1 MAVEQNLD
9 KSDNHSARLGGAK
22 ADFVGTLGRRVA
34 ECSDLLRTFEAAPDN
49 EGVRDRLKRK
59 LAALE
64 VGARYL
70 RFERLAR
77 SIQDATAVLQAG
89 ERSRKDFQALARLI
103 RELPTLVWDG
113 PEESAPQ
120 IEHAMLTAV
129 LVAGDADLCE
139 MLGRE
144 PFSRRKFS
152 CAHAGNI
159 ADAEQQTRGYAPD
172 LVIVDADLEGAFAF
186 VQTLYDDPWSETVPV
201 IVVGTFSHH
210 EEKAQYLSLG
220 VTKLLAKP
228 VMRTSLLVTAS
239 QALEQREGR
248 TIQIAL
254 SEPTLEQLGERLA
267 EEVRRSI
274 VDVVD
279 VRLRGETIRRNDE
292 IWGAFLG
299 AIARARD
306 AISRSTSGRI
316 RYPRTQAEAVTVVAG
331 LLEQTPGSRRGAE
344 LPADLDVPL
353 EGCRVLVADDDPSI
367 TWFIA
372 DLLRAA
378 GCEVHEASDGQQAF
392 EIACRVS
399 PHLVLSDIV
408 MPNLD
413 GLGLCRAMRR
423 DPVLKHT
430 PVILLSWKDDLL
442 QRVREL
448 GVGAS
453 GYLRKESD
461 SSAILARVRE
471 VLHPRARVRARIA
484 QEESAYGRIE
494 GVGAVGLLEI
504 VRETRPNARISVQD
518 ATFLYELELRRGE
531 LIRASRVAP
540 DGDLLCGAAALRHL
554 LGVSAARFLVISA
567 NGPLES
573 EFESGENGTAFAP
586 FVASSRAALAV
597 CTGAK
602 LAGVEQVELDPEVVR
617 DYLLATPDPARQVVR
632 KIARGESPRRMLV
645 TGEVP
650 PSLVEDV
657 LCELS
662 VRGAVTAIR
671 TSTGDDLLAIAHH
684 DYTAT
689 QAGKK
694 IRRLQALPD
703 REEASVDPLAL
714 PELRVGIAPAAST
727 DAVREIEAIQLA
739 APDLEQV
746 LTAVHAPGHEAAPAQ
761 EHSLQELS
769 PQEPLGEID
778 KTIDEMVAALNAL
791 EDMQGSPASGP
802 IVPPELSED
811 SNWIDAAGE
820 PRSKAHSKPQLK
832 VAPVSSPSLPPMTVS
847 ADEHPAGVP
856 VKGKARAWALVSMA
870 IAAFVAVA
878 FIRNTGMHRGV
889 PVANAAVEGQRA
901 EAARIDERPSMPALV
916 VEVRK
921 NQTPC
926 QNETSQGSFLF
937 DVPSDAPIRI
947 DGQMRG
953 RGPSVTVVAQMGSH
967 DVRVGAPGKERTI
980 VAEVRP
986 CATTRVTWE

>member
-1 MAVEQNLD
+1 MGVEENIE
-9 KSDNHSARLGGAK
+9 KSDKQSARLGGAK

-34 ECSDLLRTFEAAPDN
+34 ECSDLLRTLEASPDN
-49 EGVRDRLKRK
+49 DGVRDRLKRK

-77 SIQDATAVLQAG
+77 SIQDATAVLQAK

-120 IEHAMLTAV
+120 IEHATLTAV

-152 CAHAGNI
+152 CAHASTI
-159 ADAEQQTRGYAPD
+159 ADAEQQARGYAPD
-172 LVIVDADLEGAFAF
+172 LIIVDADLEGAFAF

-210 EEKAQYLSLG
+210 EQKAQYLSLG

-228 VMRTSLLVTAS
+228 VLRTSLLVTAAQS
-239 QALEQREGR
+239 LEQREGR

-292 IWGAFLG
+292 IWGSFLG

-331 LLEQTPGSRRGAE
+331 LLEHAPGSRRGAE
-344 LPADLDVPL
+344 LPPDLDVPL

-367 TWFIA
+367 TWFLA

-378 GCEVHEASDGQQAF
+378 GCDVHEASDGQQAF

-484 QEESAYGRIE
+484 QEESAYGRID

-518 ATFLYELELRRGE
+518 ATFLYELELRRGV

-540 DGDLLCGAAALRHL
+540 DGELLCGAAALRHL

-567 NGPLES
+567 SDPLES
-573 EFESGENGTAFAP
+573 EFGSDENGTAFAP
-586 FVASSRAALAV
+586 FVVSSRAALAV

-602 LAGVEQVELDPEVVR
+602 LAGVETVELDPEVVR

-632 KIARGESPRRMLV
+632 KLARGESPRRMLV

-657 LCELS
+657 LCELA

-684 DYTAT
+684 DYAT
-689 QAGKK
+689 GQAGKK

-703 REEASVDPLAL
+703 FDEASVEPLAL
-714 PELRVGIAPAAST
+714 SELPELPSGIA
-727 DAVREIEAIQLA
+727 L
-739 APDLEQV
+739 
-746 LTAVHAPGHEAAPAQ
+746 EAAGPSAVAEPAP
-761 EHSLQELS
+761 EHEVEFAEHEISKES
-769 PQEPLGEID
+769 TEHEPPQPPGAID

-791 EDMQGSPASGP
+791 EETHGSPSSGP
-802 IVPPELSED
+802 LAPAQLAED
-811 SNWIDAAGE
+811 SNWIDAADEAQSGTV
-820 PRSKAHSKPQLK
+820 PKPQAK
-832 VAPVSSPSLPPMTVS
+832 NRPAPVSPASLPPVTVS
-847 ADEHPAGVP
+847 AEDHPAGVP
-856 VKGKARAWALVSMA
+856 PKGKARAWAFLSMA
-870 IAAFVAVA
+870 ITAVAVGA
-878 FIRNTGMHRGV
+878 VIRTTLMHQGV
-889 PVANAAVEGQRA
+889 PVANAAVEAPHA
-901 EAARIDERPSMPALV
+901 EVPRVDDKSPIPGLV
-916 VEVRK
+916 VDVRK
-921 NQTPC
+921 GTTSC

-937 DVPSDAPIRI
+937 DVPADAPIRI
-947 DGQMRG
+947 DGQTRG
-953 RGPSVTVVAQMGSH
+953 KGPSATIAAQMGSH
-967 DVRVGAPGKERTI
+967 DVRVGTPGKERTI